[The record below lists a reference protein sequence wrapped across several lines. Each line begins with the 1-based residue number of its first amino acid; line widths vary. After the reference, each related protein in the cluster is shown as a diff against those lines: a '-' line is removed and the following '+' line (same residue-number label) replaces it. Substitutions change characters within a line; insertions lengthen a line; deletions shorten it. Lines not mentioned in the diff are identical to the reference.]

1 MECSL
6 DFYLFILTYICPQ
19 ELISAYSHPWGLS
32 PGGGQTMNGCLGV
45 GEVPCVQ
52 TQKSPCCHPERCLT
66 CSCFRTRCV
75 CHTAS
80 AFPPPN
86 GNKPTED
93 ETHHIPESCCCCP
106 SDTPDRAHLWL
117 LRPNC
122 SFLIGL
128 ESFVFSRDKWG
139 TACREIFAGAQIMIT
154 AEMPP
159 MAQVY
164 PPNLQPSRAG
174 EDLSEPWWPFTRKAT
189 GLQLFSHCSVW
200 GWHLF
205 LSAVTGLSLP
215 PWGRTTLQVALPMM
229 WVGADHLTHFDILF
243 ALLRK
248 RFPF

>member
-1 MECSL
+1 
-6 DFYLFILTYICPQ
+6 
-19 ELISAYSHPWGLS
+19 
-32 PGGGQTMNGCLGV
+32 MNGCLGV

-75 CHTAS
+75 CHTVN

-86 GNKPTED
+86 GNKPTKD
-93 ETHHIPESCCCCP
+93 ETHHIPESCCCCCCP

-139 TACREIFAGAQIMIT
+139 TACREIFAGDQIMIT
-154 AEMPP
+154 AETPP

-174 EDLSEPWWPFTRKAT
+174 EDLSEPW
-189 GLQLFSHCSVW
+189 
-200 GWHLF
+200 
-205 LSAVTGLSLP
+205 
-215 PWGRTTLQVALPMM
+215 
-229 WVGADHLTHFDILF
+229 
-243 ALLRK
+243 
-248 RFPF
+248 